1 MKKRSVMILAAAAVA
16 AVMLAGCMP
25 TDKTEI
31 QMNPDFSVAEKAELD
46 FTDLHNEVIDLFAT
60 DELQPYTFI
69 DSVDISG
76 SNSDRTI
83 YVDATAVEGVTSED
97 AQHFAAAML
106 RKLNDAAA
114 TQYAGYELS
123 SSSSFGPLYNDYSVK
138 IAVTGT
144 DDASMIYQIELPA
157 GKDIPL
163 DPNIE
168 KYEDEWAKAA
178 EVYMDNVVYGAG
190 GKVVY
195 DPTAK

>member
-1 MKKRSVMILAAAAVA
+1 MKKRSIMILIAAAFSA
-16 AVMLAGCMP
+16 AVLSGCMP

-46 FTDLHNEVIDLFAT
+46 FTELHNEVMELFAS
-60 DELQPYTFI
+60 DDVQPYTFI

-76 SNSDRTI
+76 SNSDRSI

-106 RKLNDAAA
+106 RRMNDAAA

-123 SSSSFGPLYNDYSVK
+123 SSSSFGPLYNDYAVK

-144 DDASMIYQIELPA
+144 DDASMIYQLDLPA

-163 DPNIE
+163 DPNVE
-168 KYEDEWAKAA
+168 KYEDEWAQSA

-195 DPTAK
+195 DPTSK